1 MNKRFRKQKG
11 QSTMDKVEI
20 QATLNK
26 AETQATL
33 NKVETQA
40 TLDSKT
46 QNEDIKNN
54 KNKRINK
61 MRKDSKI
68 IILNSIVK

>member
-1 MNKRFRKQKG
+1 
-11 QSTMDKVEI
+11 MD
-20 QATLNK
+20 
-26 AETQATL
+26 
-33 NKVETQA
+33 KVETQA